1 MKFAIDIQY
10 GVAIPLQGVVSVGET
25 DLILF
30 DTFEEL
36 TGYIIENALP
46 VRGGHP
52 LHVRIPTKELLQEY
66 ITDKELT
73 IEDGTLEEMKQAI
86 TGHYESEMTE

>member
-1 MKFAIDIQY
+1 MKYAIDIQY

-25 DLILF
+25 NLILF

-36 TGYIIENALP
+36 TGYITENALP

-52 LHVRIPTKELLQEY
+52 LHMRIPTKELLQEY
-66 ITDKELT
+66 ITDKGMD

-86 TGHYESEMTE
+86 TDYELEDI